1 MKNFDILQPAS
12 KRINIFTGYF
22 GSGKT
27 EIAINFALELRKKAE
42 KVSLVDIDIVNPYF
56 RSREQRELLAP
67 AGINVLASV
76 EEYFNTDLP
85 ALSPAISGVLQD
97 TGGFAVIDVGG
108 DETGARALGR
118 YHNLLPAGSYNLF
131 FAVNPFRPFTR
142 DVEGISKVL
151 KEVEQAS
158 RLKVT
163 ALVSNPNLGP
173 ETGPTDILTGHRTIM
188 EASGQI
194 NLPIAFLCIP
204 INLAQS
210 VEFKGIAEPV
220 FPIKLFMLPPWV
232 EK

>member
-1 MKNFDILQPAS
+1 MKPQLYIIIGA
-12 KRINIFTGYF
+12 Y
-22 GSGKT
+22 GSGKS
-27 EIAINFALELRKKAE
+27 EYSIHLARSLKAQGLD
-42 KVSLVDIDIVNPYF
+42 VVLADLDVVNPYF

-173 ETGPTDILTGHRTIM
+173 ETGPTDILTGPRTIM